1 MRKNLSIFPSWW
13 LRGGCVISFHAQN
26 SAHPQQLRGN
36 ERQPRSTKI
45 AYGDTARHHP
55 GPQRGLQPEH
65 VLAGTPP
72 PTDQQSRVIVD
83 ERQEH
88 RPIRVKAARSY
99 SASIRNIR
107 MANDHAH
114 KSLSWIL
121 RPRTD
126 VTRRSTGAALR
137 PASDDVAPTR
147 AGVSLERRAVRE
159 RSREA
164 GRQVDGTINHVV
176 RRGPST
182 VPTVHDA
189 TRRA

>member
-1 MRKNLSIFPSWW
+1 
-13 LRGGCVISFHAQN
+13 
-26 SAHPQQLRGN
+26 
-36 ERQPRSTKI
+36 
-45 AYGDTARHHP
+45 
-55 GPQRGLQPEH
+55 
-65 VLAGTPP
+65 
-72 PTDQQSRVIVD
+72 VIVD

-99 SASIRNIR
+99 PASIRNIR
-107 MANDHAH
+107 MANDHAR

-126 VTRRSTGAALR
+126 VTRRSSGAALR

-147 AGVSLERRAVRE
+147 AGVSPERRAVRE
-159 RSREA
+159 RSRED

-182 VPTVHDA
+182 VLTVHDA
-189 TRRA
+189 TRRT